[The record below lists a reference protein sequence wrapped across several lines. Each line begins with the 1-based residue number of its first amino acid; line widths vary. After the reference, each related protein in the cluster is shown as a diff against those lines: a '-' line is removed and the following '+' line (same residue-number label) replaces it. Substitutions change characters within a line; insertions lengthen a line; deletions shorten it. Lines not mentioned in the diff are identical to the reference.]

1 MKLSILMHMPL
12 SKYVSGCLCIVGETS
27 FPDRRLYWVFIADK
41 DKERQVMNYDI
52 QEGQCYYV
60 STRNDKIVKFTIPVI
75 YLTSYTWLK

>member
-1 MKLSILMHMPL
+1 MSR
-12 SKYVSGCLCIVGETS
+12 CLCIVGETP

-52 QEGQCYYV
+52 QERQCYYV